1 MLVFAMMPLML
12 VLVLS
17 TPAPLAQATPAA
29 TAAADSLGALIGP
42 PSSRFT

>member
-1 MLVFAMMPLML
+1 MIPLML
-12 VLVLS
+12 ILALS
-17 TPAPLAQATPAA
+17 SSPPPARADSPAL